1 MSRRN
6 FCWIS
11 NSDLLRLLVRCG
23 GENINT
29 KGWIMQCSSSICK
42 FAKSQRKEEREFDGW
57 KQLDTFQLLFLFAML
72 RYFSALAL
80 AFRFCNTSTYLNDS
94 VEGTMICGHRVCRRW
109 DVHVLSCLSG
119 SVHKYHPLLC
129 ILHCVL
135 LTMRCIRFGESFV
148 HATRRYSVPGGAL
161 NTTILS
167 CNLYYVHSECCR
179 GWALTKTRRR
189 SDTTLVH

>member
-1 MSRRN
+1 MKA
-6 FCWIS
+6 I
-11 NSDLLRLLVRCG
+11 
-23 GENINT
+23 
-29 KGWIMQCSSSICK
+29 
-42 FAKSQRKEEREFDGW
+42 
-57 KQLDTFQLLFLFAML
+57 
-72 RYFSALAL
+72 RYFSASFPFHNATLFSGSCAP
-80 AFRFCNTSTYLNDS
+80 FSTSQGFCNTSTYLNDS

-179 GWALTKTRRR
+179 G
-189 SDTTLVH
+189 